1 MLRSESRQA
10 LSIRKLI
17 PKPVVPLPMPA
28 REILK
33 ETDYNLVTHYHPDH
47 FSADYL
53 PKDAPIFFR
62 TERTRKRLRHLASQ
76 IPDGLNRTGC
86 SSGM

>member
-53 PKDAPIFFR
+53 PKDAPMFSEQNGR
-62 TERTRKRLRHLASQ
+62 GK
-76 IPDGLNRTGC
+76 GC
-86 SSGM
+86 GTWLHRYRIV